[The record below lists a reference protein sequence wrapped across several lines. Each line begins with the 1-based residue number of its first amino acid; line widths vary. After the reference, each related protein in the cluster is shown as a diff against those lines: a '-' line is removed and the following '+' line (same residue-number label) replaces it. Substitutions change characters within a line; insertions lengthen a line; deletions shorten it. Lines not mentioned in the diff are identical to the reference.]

1 MKEGGGGGGLS
12 QQVFYRKGQS
22 RWNPVPTYPDMTP
35 TLSLIP
41 APVISVQLVH
51 AGLASGLQCFS
62 VRGSAG
68 KWGNYPR
75 LAADTA
81 RKRFLFRQS
90 TYQLSLRSRVM
101 TACLGHSLISS
112 CCSAFQA
119 TCSTGWFRPTVCVCV
134 RVREWVCVQVCVD
147 GVGGGGGCLC
157 VCVCVWVYV
166 QVCVDGCGGGGVVF
180 AVCVFYDNWDFFS
193 TNMTTHKNVA

>member
-1 MKEGGGGGGLS
+1 M
-12 QQVFYRKGQS
+12 FYRKGQS
-22 RWNPVPTYPDMTP
+22 RWNPVPTYTDMTP

-90 TYQLSLRSRVM
+90 AYQLSLRSLVM

-112 CCSAFQA
+112 CCTAFQA
-119 TCSTGWFRPTVCVCV
+119 ICSTGWFRPTVRVCV

-147 GVGGGGGCLC
+147 GVCVCGGGGECLC
-157 VCVCVWVYV
+157 VCVRACV
-166 QVCVDGCGGGGVVF
+166 
-180 AVCVFYDNWDFFS
+180 
-193 TNMTTHKNVA
+193 